1 MVKSED
7 VCFLPIIPIYVPA
20 WGLPGEEE
28 GGGGEWLVLELTGT
42 LYRGLF
48 FIFYFLVIDSNG

>member
-28 GGGGEWLVLELTGT
+28 GGGGMVGFGIDWYIIQRIV
-42 LYRGLF
+42 
-48 FIFYFLVIDSNG
+48 FYFLFFGH

>member
-20 WGLPGEEE
+20 WGLPGEGE
-28 GGGGEWLVLELTGT
+28 GGEWSVLELTGT

-48 FIFYFLVIDSNG
+48 FIFYFLVIDSNV

>member
-20 WGLPGEEE
+20 WGLPGEGE
-28 GGGGEWLVLELTGT
+28 GGEWSVLELTGT